1 MAKGKGVPPI
11 EGETTRQRSV
21 RLATKRVSALLKYM
35 DLVGNLYGVGYQL
48 SEDDK
53 AKIKTAIDD
62 GNAKLSARME
72 GKSVASERFKL

>member
-1 MAKGKGVPPI
+1 MGKSKGVPRI

-21 RLATKRVSALLKYM
+21 RLANKRVSSLLKYM

-53 AKIKTAIDD
+53 SKIGKAIDD
-62 GNAKLSARME
+62 GVAKLKARME
-72 GKSVASERFKL
+72 GQTVASDRFKL